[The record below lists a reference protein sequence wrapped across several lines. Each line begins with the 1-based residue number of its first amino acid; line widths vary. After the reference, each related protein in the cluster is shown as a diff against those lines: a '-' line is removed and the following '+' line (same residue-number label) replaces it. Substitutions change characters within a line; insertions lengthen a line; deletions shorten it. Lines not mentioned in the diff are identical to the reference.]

1 MDTQSGCARP
11 EAPALD
17 TPGSLCEGAWL
28 KGLLCMVDHALG
40 LFFLILYNIGWWGKK
55 KCIESPDRTFQVSA
69 EIIRHPHKEKKK
81 EKKSLLPE
89 WNHMVRK

>member
-1 MDTQSGCARP
+1 MIGGRKKKMDTQSGCARP

-55 KCIESPDRTFQVSA
+55 SV
-69 EIIRHPHKEKKK
+69 
-81 EKKSLLPE
+81 
-89 WNHMVRK
+89 